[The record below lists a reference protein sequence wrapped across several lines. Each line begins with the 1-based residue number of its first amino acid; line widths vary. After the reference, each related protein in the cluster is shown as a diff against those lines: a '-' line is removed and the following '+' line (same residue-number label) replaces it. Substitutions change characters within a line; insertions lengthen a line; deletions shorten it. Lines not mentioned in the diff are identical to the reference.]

1 MSKRK
6 ITILGTGN
14 AMVKNCYNT
23 CFMVENGGEF
33 LLVCQVRPERT
44 NL

>member
-23 CFMVENGGEF
+23 CFMVENGGNFCWWMQAAE
-33 LLVCQVRPERT
+33 T
-44 NL
+44 AS